1 MKSVRKNNSVLRGI
15 KVADNRYRD
24 DKYLTEDLR
33 YYNRRNEEYVYGNVA
48 LQPERRV
55 RRERNFSVNE
65 NIAKNRHKARNLNS
79 LIVFAYFFVAVC
91 VLATVFAGYI
101 SLRSD
106 VYNSKRRAQEL
117 EAELS
122 ELCAENDDTENRI
135 NGTID
140 LEKIKKVAMNDLG
153 MTYADDSQII
163 VYESTGSDFV
173 RQYISLEE

>member
-1 MKSVRKNNSVLRGI
+1 MTNRSYIGNEY
-15 KVADNRYRD
+15 AD
-24 DKYLTEDLR
+24 DLR
-33 YYNRRNEEYVYGNVA
+33 SYSRSTARAEYVYGNTA

-55 RRERNFSVNE
+55 RRDRELRVNE
-65 NIAKNRHKARNLNS
+65 NIARRRREVKKFNS
-79 LIVFAYFFVAVC
+79 LIVFSYFFVAVFI
-91 VLATVFAGYI
+91 LATVFTGYI

-106 VYNSKRRAQEL
+106 VYNAKKKANEL
-117 EAELS
+117 ELQLT

-140 LEKIKKVAMNDLG
+140 LEKIKKIAMNELG

-173 RQYISLEE
+173 RQYIALEE